1 MSFDGKS
8 EVKCAWCSTWVCLG
22 LDYEIRLGDEMH
34 TACAKEWDAEH
45 GPYCKCGHEWDNHL
59 TGPYHTYDCVVTGCK
74 CRSYDH
80 AHGEHP
86 DDHDPTDAELRAY
99 YGPQ

>member
-34 TACAKEWDAEH
+34 TACAKEWDEEH
-45 GPYCKCGHEWDNHL
+45 GPHCSCGHGHDQHEPMWNL
-59 TGPYHTYDCVVTGCK
+59 CVIKDCK
-74 CRSYDH
+74 CRKYEH
-80 AHGEHP
+80 ATGEDP
-86 DDHDPTDAELRAY
+86 QDHDPTDAELRAY